1 VRNNF
6 DYNLHR
12 EPKYENIIR
21 MRLFQLWGIMVLRP
35 ITIRNTNRFLVFE
48 NTQDGSAECTLILR
62 ESGLEIYEA
71 NRSLQA
77 AVQAFT

>member
-1 VRNNF
+1 MKISYACVFFSCRV
-6 DYNLHR
+6 L
-12 EPKYENIIR
+12 
-21 MRLFQLWGIMVLRP
+21 GIMVLRS

-77 AVQAFT
+77 AVHIAALLEK